1 VAFPVDLGGGCRWR
15 VIIAAILFFVGIGFR
30 PDIFEAVKSDRFLFK
45 FVVTVSLAVTA
56 IWVTLSVG
64 VQRLRQRHD
73 DV

>member
-1 VAFPVDLGGGCRWR
+1 LAGAVAGGI
-15 VIIAAILFFVGIGFR
+15 IIAAILFFVGIGFR

-45 FVVTVSLAVTA
+45 FVVTVSLAVSA
-56 IWVTLSVG
+56 IWVMLSVG